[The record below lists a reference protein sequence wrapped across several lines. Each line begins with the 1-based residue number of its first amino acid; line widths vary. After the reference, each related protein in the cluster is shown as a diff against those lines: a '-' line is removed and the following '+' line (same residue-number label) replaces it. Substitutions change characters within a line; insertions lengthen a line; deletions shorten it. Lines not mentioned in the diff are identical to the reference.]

1 VLHVR
6 DATGRSIGQ
15 VLWQMVST
23 HPRVQVFGD
32 ALALALSVRDGRCAG
47 ATFLDREGRVDE
59 VSATRTLIATGG
71 AGQVYRE
78 TTNPPIAT
86 GDGIAMAFEAGARVT
101 DLEFIQ
107 FHPTALNVAGAP
119 RFLLSEA
126 LRGEG
131 AWLVNQAGERFM
143 QRYESAG
150 DLASRDLVARAIVR
164 EVTRTG
170 APVFLTLAH
179 LDADYVRSRFPTIT
193 QACRRAGFDLATD
206 RIPVSPA
213 AHYVMGGVETDL
225 CGRTSVDDL
234 FAAGEAACTGVHG
247 ANRLASNSL
256 LEGLVFGARAANA
269 MKGSTVPVAL
279 TAEAGEP
286 FLKADAAATVPSAS
300 DVRDVMWRDAGLV
313 RSRLGLAPLVDQL
326 SGWRAAVSKA
336 RAAAPGDRDLRRVA
350 SLVTVGLLIANAA
363 LRREESRGGHF
374 REDFPQRDD
383 IHWQRR
389 IADQKSS

>member
-15 VLWQMVST
+15 VLWHMVST
-23 HPRVQVFGD
+23 HPRVQVCGD
-32 ALALALSVRDGRCAG
+32 ALALSLSMREGQCVGAAFLDRDGRV
-47 ATFLDREGRVDE
+47 EE
-59 VSATRTLIATGG
+59 VSAPRTLIATGG

-131 AWLVNQAGERFM
+131 AWLVNQQGERFV
-143 QRYESAG
+143 QRYEPAG

-164 EVTRTG
+164 EVNRTG
-170 APVFLTLAH
+170 APVFLTMAH
-179 LDADYVRSRFPTIT
+179 LDADYVRNRFPTIT
-193 QACRRAGFDLATD
+193 QACRRAGFDIATD

-225 CGRTSVDDL
+225 CGRTSIDNL

-256 LEGLVFGARAANA
+256 LEGLVFGARAAET
-269 MKGSTVPVAL
+269 MKGSSVKATL
-279 TAEAGEP
+279 TAEPGDIVTTPPAS
-286 FLKADAAATVPSAS
+286 ASVPSAS

-313 RSRLGLAPLVDQL
+313 RTRNGLAPLVDQL
-326 SGWRAAVSKA
+326 SAWRSAVSKA
-336 RAAAPGDRDLRRVA
+336 RSATPGDRELRRVA
-350 SLVTVGLLIANAA
+350 SLVTVGLLIARAA

-389 IADQKSS
+389 IADRSA